1 MAKTKHFDVDLDFGN
16 REQVLSLIKH
26 IPATILRNGR
36 LVKHNTGV
44 YVTQAPQDSVT
55 GWCSLDHETA
65 DKIGYFKLDFLNV
78 GLYQQVRDPQHLK
91 QLVTKE
97 PLWELLQHRE
107 FVEKLMQLNNHY
119 DLMQRMPEPI
129 NSIPR
134 LAMMLA
140 VIRPGKRHLVG
151 LSWAEVAKN
160 VWERDNVDG
169 FAFKKSHSIAYSHLV
184 VLHMNLLCEQLTD

>member
-26 IPATILRNGR
+26 IPATILRTGR

-151 LSWAEVAKN
+151 LPWAEVAKT

-169 FAFKKSHSIAYSHLV
+169 FAFKKSHSTAYAVMIAAQC
-184 VLHMNLLCEQLTD
+184 NLIEEQVF

>member
-16 REQVLSLIKH
+16 REQALALIKH
-26 IPATILRNGR
+26 VPATIARNGR

-55 GWCSLDHETA
+55 GWCSLDYETA
-65 DKIGYFKLDFLNV
+65 DKLGYFKLDFLNV

-91 QLVTKE
+91 QLVSKE

-107 FVEKLMQLNNHY
+107 FVEKLMHLNNHY

-151 LSWAEVAKN
+151 LPWAEVAKT
-160 VWERDNVDG
+160 VWERDGANG
-169 FAFKKSHSIAYSHLV
+169 FTFKKAHGTAYAVMIAAQC
-184 VLHMNLLCEQLTD
+184 NLIEEQVF